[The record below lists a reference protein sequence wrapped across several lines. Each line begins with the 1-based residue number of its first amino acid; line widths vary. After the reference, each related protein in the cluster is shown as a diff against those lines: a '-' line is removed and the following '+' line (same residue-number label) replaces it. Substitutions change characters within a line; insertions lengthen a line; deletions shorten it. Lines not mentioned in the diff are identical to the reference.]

1 MQMLEETAGTFYFK
15 NCRGADEPDL
25 YAEHVKCVCLVD
37 ELNDAFI
44 DRKSKVRV
52 QERVRSLLAVLAEHF
67 RHEEELFA
75 QYGYLDGP
83 RHCERHA
90 QILAR
95 YQQLA
100 ETLDGA
106 AFPAAWIEC
115 GSLIGRMLEDHL
127 EEEKVIYAS

>member
-15 NCRGADEPDL
+15 DCPGADERDL
-25 YAEHVKCVCLVD
+25 YAEHVQCFCLVD
-37 ELNDAFI
+37 ELNDALI
-44 DRKSKVRV
+44 DKKPKVRV
-52 QERVRSLLAVLAEHF
+52 HEQVRNLLAVVAEHF

-90 QILAR
+90 QILASFR
-95 YQQLA
+95 QLA
-100 ETLDGA
+100 DKLDGA
-106 AFPAAWIEC
+106 APPAAWIDC
-115 GSLIGRMLEDHL
+115 GSLIARMLEGHL

>member
-1 MQMLEETAGTFYFK
+1 MQMLEETAGTFYFMD
-15 NCRGADEPDL
+15 CPGVYEPDL
-25 YAEHVKCVCLVD
+25 YAEHVQCLCLVD
-37 ELNDAFI
+37 ALNDALI
-44 DRKSKVRV
+44 DKKPKVRV
-52 QERVRSLLAVLAEHF
+52 QERVRSLLAVVAEHF

-100 ETLDGA
+100 DKLDGA
-106 AFPAAWIEC
+106 ALPAAWIEC
-115 GSLIGRMLEDHL
+115 GSLIARMLEDHL
-127 EEEKVIYAS
+127 EEEKLIYAS